1 MNWHSLFTSALT
13 TNQVVRNTAW
23 EVKNL
28 ATLARRAR
36 KKLAKGD
43 PRLAQ
48 VMVRTFSDHIE
59 LVNNNFEVT
68 QVEGWRE
75 RYLKWL
81 YTTEEVFEYEGPV
94 TAADR
99 VFVAK
104 HTRGEK
110 QEWTRGL
117 LAVRGG
123 S

>member
-1 MNWHSLFTSALT
+1 MNWHTLFTSALA

-23 EVKNL
+23 GVKNL
-28 ATLARRAR
+28 ATMARRAR
-36 KKLAKGD
+36 KKLALND
-43 PRLAQ
+43 PRLAH
-48 VMVRTFSDHIE
+48 VMVRTFTDHIE

-81 YTTEEVFEYEGPV
+81 DTTEEVFEYEGPV

-104 HTRGEK
+104 YTRGEA

-117 LAVRGG
+117 LAVRG
-123 S
+123 